1 MTTTETGT
9 VSSTPPT
16 TGTTT
21 SGRATADTA
30 ATGAADPSAVAGAAP
45 GAPMT
50 TGAAPAARGSYPVLR
65 WLVAATFT
73 VILNETVM
81 INAIPRLMTEFDV
94 TARVAQWLST
104 AFMLTMAV
112 VIPVTGWLLQRVTTR
127 TAFTVAMSVFATGT
141 VVCALAPA
149 FWVLVG
155 GRVVQAAGTATMM
168 PLLMT
173 TLMTVVAER
182 DRGRVMGNVTLAI
195 SVAPAL
201 GPALSGLVLGVAD
214 WRWLFIVVLPV
225 VALVSVA
232 GLRRLHNVG
241 ETHASTIDWASVA
254 LAALGFGGLVFGL
267 SQAGAADGGAVPAP
281 VWIAGGLTL
290 VAVFVIRQRH
300 LTRRSEPLLDLR
312 TLGHRTYALSLA
324 LQSLAFLTMLGAMIL
339 FPLYL
344 QDLRGLT
351 ALQTGLL
358 VAPGGLAMG
367 LLGPVVG
374 RVFDRVGGRPL
385 MIPGAVGVFAALAV
399 LSQVGATT
407 PYALLLGVQV
417 LLMVSLAALFTPAFT
432 LGLGAL
438 PPHLYSHGSSLLA
451 TSQQVAAAVGTALTV
466 TVLSWR
472 SASLADDGAGDTE
485 AFVGGVQA
493 AFGVSAV
500 LAIGVVVLAVL
511 LPGRLPAAAVARPH

>member
-1 MTTTETGT
+1 MSGTPTTTGT
-9 VSSTPPT
+9 PST
-16 TGTTT
+16 TGTTSDPTTTGPTGT
-21 SGRATADTA
+21 SGADTS
-30 ATGAADPSAVAGAAP
+30 GVPE
-45 GAPMT
+45 
-50 TGAAPAARGSYPVLR
+50 ARGSYPVLR

-81 INAIPRLMTEFDV
+81 VNAIPRLMTEFDV
-94 TARVAQWLST
+94 TARAAQWLST

-112 VIPVTGWLLQRVTTR
+112 VIPVTGWFLQRVTTR
-127 TAFTVAMSVFATGT
+127 AAFVVAMSVFATGT

-155 GRVVQAAGTATMM
+155 GRVIQAAGTAVMM

-201 GPALSGLVLGVAD
+201 GPALSGVILGVAG
-214 WRWLFIVVLPV
+214 WRWLFVVVLPV

-232 GLRRLHNVG
+232 GVRRLENVG
-241 ETHASTIDWASVA
+241 ETHASTIDWASVV

-267 SQAGAADGGAVPAP
+267 SQIGAADGAAVPAP
-281 VWIAGGLTL
+281 VYLAGGLAL
-290 VAVFVIRQRH
+290 VAAFVIRQRH
-300 LTRRSEPLLDLR
+300 LARRSEPLLDLR

-324 LQSLAFLTMLGAMIL
+324 LQSLAFLAMLGAMIL
-339 FPLYL
+339 LPLYL

-385 MIPGAVGVFAALAV
+385 MIPGAVGVFTALAL

-472 SASLADDGAGDTE
+472 SASLSDDGVGDTE

-500 LAIGVVVLAVL
+500 LAIGIVVLAAL
-511 LPGRLPAAAVARPH
+511 LPGRLPAGRAVQH